1 MFFSFILEGLYL
13 INYRIFPIKGSI
25 ITTGFTSSAKLKWI
39 FPSYFHN
46 EGLFKLPII
55 TPQRVISKQVL
66 EKKITRTLA
75 DSKKRRTFATLL
87 TKSTSRRKFWRDG
100 RVVDRGGLENR
111 CTERYR
117 GFESLSLRKEEGLA
131 RMFASPFFNT

>member
-39 FPSYFHN
+39 FLSYFHN

-66 EKKITRTLA
+66 EKKSSERLQIQ
-75 DSKKRRTFATLL
+75 KKDVPLQRF
-87 TKSTSRRKFWRDG
+87 
-100 RVVDRGGLENR
+100 
-111 CTERYR
+111 
-117 GFESLSLRKEEGLA
+117 
-131 RMFASPFFNT
+131 